1 MLIEYLPL
9 EGFILSLTQ
18 VTFGTG
24 LAELS
29 HDRTTSLPFNALTK
43 GLNFRSFGLAN
54 ENNKNLEHIYSYL
67 FNPRSLLEKIVT
79 RSLEGGGGVNR
90 TPFYFRHNSAV

>member
-29 HDRTTSLPFNALTK
+29 HDRTTSLPFSALTK
-43 GLNFRSFGLAN
+43 GLNFRSFGLAD
-54 ENNKNLEHIYSYL
+54 ENNKKFEHIYSYL
-67 FNPRSLLEKIVT
+67 FNPRSLLEK
-79 RSLEGGGGVNR
+79 
-90 TPFYFRHNSAV
+90 NSHTKP